1 MAPRTS
7 LFAAA
12 LAFQALLALAP
23 VLLVLIPTATRLFG
37 EAETQQG
44 LADAIERFAG
54 HGASQMGMALLAL
67 VAAAPAPRAGTLFGV
82 ALLLYFGSTFFAQFR
97 AALDAIWEVRPQ
109 GFRGALVARAISFV
123 EAIVA
128 FAAAL
133 LILAAGATRS
143 IARSAQDYFGAAAPL
158 GSSGWTRLGTLVMTM
173 LALAMVFRYIP
184 SVRPRPGWGAV
195 LAGALP
201 ATFLL
206 NVATDLFG
214 LLVTKSA
221 LASLYGTAAS
231 LVMFLLWVYY
241 SAWVVLF
248 GAETC
253 RAWGEPS
260 TSAGPPPRQER
271 VTART

>member
-12 LAFQALLALAP
+12 LAFQALLAVAP

-37 EAETQQG
+37 QEETQRG
-44 LADAIERFAG
+44 FSDAIERFAG
-54 HGASQMGMALLAL
+54 RGAAHVGSALLEL
-67 VAAAPAPRAGTLFGV
+67 VGSAPAPRGGTLFGG
-82 ALLLYFGSTFFAQFR
+82 ALLLYFVSTFFAQFR
-97 AALDAIWEVRPQ
+97 AALDSVWETGPQ
-109 GFRGALVARAISFV
+109 GLRGAMVARAVSFA

-133 LILAAGATRS
+133 LVLAWCATRS
-143 IARSAQDYFGAAAPL
+143 IAQPLLESFGAVAPL
-158 GSSGWTRLGTLVMTM
+158 ALTGWTRFGTLGMTF
-173 LALAMVFRYIP
+173 LALVITFRYIP
-184 SVRPRPGWGAV
+184 SMRPRPGWSAV
-195 LAGALP
+195 TAGAIP
-201 ATFLL
+201 ATLFL

-214 LLVTKSA
+214 LLVAQSA

-231 LVMFLLWVYY
+231 LIMFLLWVYY

-253 RAWGEPS
+253 RAWEKG
-260 TSAGPPPRQER
+260 
-271 VTART
+271 

>member
-12 LAFQALLALAP
+12 LAFQALLAVAP
-23 VLLVLIPTATRLFG
+23 VLLVLIPTATRILG
-37 EAETQQG
+37 QEETQRG
-44 LADAIERFAG
+44 FSDAIDRFAG
-54 HGASQMGMALLAL
+54 RGAAQVGSALLEL
-67 VAAAPAPRAGTLFGV
+67 VAGAAAPRGGTLVGIV
-82 ALLLYFGSTFFAQFR
+82 LLLYFVSTFFAQFR
-97 AALDAIWEVRPQ
+97 AALDGIWEAGPQ
-109 GFRGALVARAISFV
+109 GIRGAVRARAISFV

-133 LILAAGATRS
+133 VVLMWCATRS
-143 IARSAQDYFGAAAPL
+143 IFQPILESFGAVAPL
-158 GSSGWTRLGTLVMTM
+158 ALTGWTRLGTLGMTL
-173 LALAMVFRYIP
+173 LALVIAFRYVP
-184 SVRPRPGWGAV
+184 SVRPRPGWSAV
-195 LAGALP
+195 AAGAIP
-201 ATFLL
+201 ATLLL

-214 LLVTKSA
+214 LLVAQSA

-253 RAWGEPS
+253 RAW
-260 TSAGPPPRQER
+260 ER
-271 VTART
+271 T

>member
-12 LAFQALLALAP
+12 LAFHALLALAP

-37 EAETQQG
+37 EAETQEA
-44 LADAIERFAG
+44 LADVIDRFAG
-54 HGASQMGMALLAL
+54 RGAAQVGLALLAL
-67 VAAAPAPRAGTLFGV
+67 VASAPAPRAGTLFGI

-97 AALDAIWEVRPQ
+97 AALDAIWEAGPQ
-109 GFRGALVARAISFV
+109 GLRGALVARAVSLV

-133 LILAAGATRS
+133 MILAAGATRS
-143 IARSAQDYFGAAAPL
+143 IARSALDYFGAAAPL
-158 GSSGWTRLGTLVMTM
+158 GVSGWTRLGTLLMTL
-173 LALAMVFRYIP
+173 LALAMIFRYIP

-195 LAGALP
+195 LAGTVP

-248 GAETC
+248 GAEVC
-253 RAWGEPS
+253 RAWGE
-260 TSAGPPPRQER
+260 TTANAGPTSRRETI
-271 VTART
+271 TART